1 MLTSAGLGRATLPKP
16 ASAEGQLDA
25 VGAFEVADGVEEF
38 AFGDGGVPAFGPVAV
53 AAL

>member
-1 MLTSAGLGRATLPKP
+1 MLTSAGLGRVALPKP